1 MVSVKL
7 KIRERYNQM
16 SRAEKKI
23 SDYVLS
29 DTMNCAGRTAIDIAE
44 HSGVSSASVIRY
56 VQKLGFEGLESF
68 KLALAAASVTENEED
83 RVDPIIARDDNLDM
97 MCHKM
102 EVLYNTSAQDF
113 FYQLDKAALEK
124 AIRVIGQARRI
135 YLIGIGASY
144 LPAYDLFHK
153 LKRADFNA
161 ACYQDIN
168 MVIEF
173 FNYIDQRDVVI
184 AFSYSG
190 QSQEVLYASKMARQQ
205 NAALIAVTRKR
216 ESPLQD
222 YADICLFVPDNE
234 AVTRIGAFT
243 SLHTSLMMADL
254 IYMGVIKEDLDH
266 IEQELVKTRKLV
278 QGLKTKNRG
287 V

>member
-23 SDYVLS
+23 SDYVLA
-29 DTMNCAGRTAIDIAE
+29 DTTNCAGRTAIDIAGY
-44 HSGVSSASVIRY
+44 SGVSSASVIRY
-56 VQKLGFEGLESF
+56 VQKLGYEGLESF
-68 KLALAAASVTENEED
+68 KLALAVSASENEEEM
-83 RVDPIIARDDNLDM
+83 VDPIIERDDDLDT

-102 EVLYNTSAQDF
+102 EVLFNTSSQDF
-113 FYQLDKAALEK
+113 FYQLDKQALER
-124 AIRVIGQARRI
+124 AIEVVGRARKI

-173 FNYIDQRDVVI
+173 FNYIDERDVVI

-190 QSQEVLYASKMARQQ
+190 QSQEILYACKIAKQQ
-205 NAALIAVTRKR
+205 NAVLIAVTRRR
-216 ESPLQD
+216 ESALQD

-243 SLHTSLMMADL
+243 SLHTSIMMADL
-254 IYMGVIKEDLDH
+254 LYMGVIKDDLDH
-266 IEQELVKTRKLV
+266 IEQELLKTRKLV
-278 QGLKTKNRG
+278 QGLKTKK
-287 V
+287 

>member
-7 KIRERYNQM
+7 KIRECYSQM
-16 SRAEKKI
+16 SKAEKKI

-29 DTMNCAGRTAIDIAE
+29 DTMNCAGRTAIDIAG

-56 VQKLGFEGLESF
+56 VQKLGYEGLESF
-68 KLALAAASVTENEED
+68 KLALAAASASENEED
-83 RVDPIIARDDNLDM
+83 MVDPIIAKGDDLDT

-102 EVLYNTSAQDF
+102 GVLLSTSFQDF
-113 FYQLDKAALEK
+113 FYQLDKQELGR
-124 AIRVIGQARRI
+124 AIEVVGQARRI
-135 YLIGIGASY
+135 YLIGIGASS

-153 LKRADFNA
+153 LKRADFDA

-173 FNYIDQRDVVI
+173 FNYIDERDVVI

-190 QSQEVLYASKMARQQ
+190 QSQEILYACKMARQQ
-205 NAALIAVTRKR
+205 KAAVIAVTRKR
-216 ESPLQD
+216 ESALQD

-243 SLHTSLMMADL
+243 SLHTSIIMADL
-254 IYMGVIKEDLDH
+254 IYMGVIKDNLDH
-266 IEQELVKTRKLV
+266 IEQELIKTRKLV
-278 QGLKTKNRG
+278 QELKTKK
-287 V
+287 